1 MTLTVLIVDDDPDFR
16 RLARRMLSSSGV
28 EVISEAA
35 TVGSARTAAI
45 ELRPDAALVDVC
57 LPDGNGI
64 ELARE
69 LAELDWSP
77 RIVLTSTDAGIAG
90 DDVERGIVFV
100 PKADLPTAPLLKL
113 METRV

>member
-1 MTLTVLIVDDDPDFR
+1 MTPTVLIVDDDPDFR

-35 TVGSARTAAI
+35 SVGSARVAAI

-69 LAELDWSP
+69 LAGLAWSP
-77 RIVLTSTDAGIAG
+77 SVLTSSDAGIAG
-90 DDVERGIVFV
+90 DDVDNGIVFV
-100 PKADLPTAPLLKL
+100 AKADLPTVPLLQL
-113 METRV
+113 MEERS

>member
-1 MTLTVLIVDDDPDFR
+1 MTTTVLIVDDDPDFR

-35 TVGSARTAAI
+35 SVGSARTAAI

-69 LAELDWSP
+69 LAEMAWSP

-90 DDVERGIVFV
+90 DDVARGIVFV

-113 METRV
+113 LAARP

>member
-1 MTLTVLIVDDDPDFR
+1 MTTVLIVDDDADFR

-35 TVGSARTAAI
+35 SVGSARTAAI

-69 LAELDWSP
+69 LARLAWAP
-77 RIVLTSTDAGIAG
+77 RIVLTSTDAGIVG
-90 DDVERGIVFV
+90 DVDSGIVFV
-100 PKADLPTAPLLKL
+100 AKADLPTAPLLQL
-113 METRV
+113 LGARS

>member
-1 MTLTVLIVDDDPDFR
+1 MTPTVLIVDDDPDFR

-35 TVGSARTAAI
+35 SVGSARVAAI

-69 LAELDWSP
+69 LAGLAWSP
-77 RIVLTSTDAGIAG
+77 RVVLTSSDAGIAG
-90 DDVERGIVFV
+90 DDVDNGIVFV
-100 PKADLPTAPLLKL
+100 AKADLPTAPLRQL
-113 METRV
+113 MEERS